1 VRAAILLPKKL
12 AADLNRM
19 EMRTLLFSVAAGAVG
34 LIGASMASMAHADV
48 SVVGE
53 VGTTGIGF
61 HAAIPLSSNVNARLG
76 LGYLEYDYRGST
88 RSVTYDLSMRTNTYD
103 ALVDWYPLQNN
114 AFRMTAGLAYNG
126 NKIAVAARPDKTGN
140 YVVNGN
146 AYSAASAGKVTGTVD
161 FGKVAPY
168 LGIGW
173 ARKVEKGWSVSSDI
187 GVLFQ
192 GSPRSRLQSSGC
204 TASSAACSRFAA
216 DVERENANLNDEVGR
231 FRVYPVLRVGLS
243 YRF

>member
-1 VRAAILLPKKL
+1 LLLKKL

-19 EMRTLLFSVAAGAVG
+19 EMRTLFFAVAASAVG
-34 LIGASMASMAHADV
+34 LISASMGSMAHAGV

-61 HAAIPLSSNVNARLG
+61 HAAIPLNSNVNARLG

-88 RSVTYDLSMRTNTYD
+88 RNVSYDLSMRTKTYD
-103 ALVDWYPLQNN
+103 ALLDWYPMQNN
-114 AFRMTAGLAYNG
+114 SFRMTAGLAFNG
-126 NKIAVAARPDKTGN
+126 NKIDVAARPNMAGN
-140 YVVNGN
+140 YVINGN
-146 AYSAASAGKVTGTVD
+146 AYNAANVGKMTGTVD

-192 GSPRSRLQSSGC
+192 GSPRSRLRASDCSAPSSV
-204 TASSAACSRFAA
+204 CSQFAA

-231 FRVYPVLRVGLS
+231 FKVYPVLRVGVS
-243 YRF
+243 YKF